1 MDADERLR
9 LDYEQTTEL
18 YRTLLDVRFKLL
30 AIVPTIS
37 GVAVGLL
44 DKPRPAIELL
54 AVGLLGLVATLGVF
68 VYELRNTQI
77 HDAVVHRAKE
87 LERRLGFPSGLP
99 GVDSGGLFTQR
110 SVRSVRLFGLV
121 GVVHDRG
128 LGLVYGAALAGWSYL
143 VGWGALKALDVGEA
157 RKAGG
162 AIAVVVGL
170 LALAEVERIDRRGDK
185 AGATGSSRARES
197 A

>member
-77 HDAVVHRAKE
+77 
-87 LERRLGFPSGLP
+87 
-99 GVDSGGLFTQR
+99 
-110 SVRSVRLFGLV
+110 
-121 GVVHDRG
+121 
-128 LGLVYGAALAGWSYL
+128 
-143 VGWGALKALDVGEA
+143 
-157 RKAGG
+157 
-162 AIAVVVGL
+162 
-170 LALAEVERIDRRGDK
+170 
-185 AGATGSSRARES
+185 
-197 A
+197 

>member
-54 AVGLLGLVATLGVF
+54 AVGLLGLVATLGIF

-110 SVRSVRLFGLV
+110 PARSVRLFGLV

-162 AIAVVVGL
+162 AI
-170 LALAEVERIDRRGDK
+170 
-185 AGATGSSRARES
+185 
-197 A
+197 

>member
-1 MDADERLR
+1 M
-9 LDYEQTTEL
+9 
-18 YRTLLDVRFKLL
+18 
-30 AIVPTIS
+30 
-37 GVAVGLL
+37 
-44 DKPRPAIELL
+44 
-54 AVGLLGLVATLGVF
+54 
-68 VYELRNTQI
+68 
-77 HDAVVHRAKE
+77 
-87 LERRLGFPSGLP
+87 
-99 GVDSGGLFTQR
+99 
-110 SVRSVRLFGLV
+110 RSVRLFGLV